1 MSGTTLLSVEVD
13 PAIRSDERLYAAV
26 QSATGYVQEGIEHI
40 DATSET
46 QTVQPELRWSFDE
59 DDGHR
64 QLKITYREQPA
75 DRRTAFQQIMRRVPV
90 SQILDG
96 VGRRSWMIRI
106 LQGVNRQRYDEVIN
120 RFEQLIRERE
130 ESEANG
136 Q

>member
-1 MSGTTLLSVEVD
+1 MSETTLLSVEVD

-26 QSATGYVQEGIEHI
+26 QSATGYVQEGLGHI
-40 DATSET
+40 DTTSET

-75 DRRTAFQQIMRRVPV
+75 NHRIGFQQIMRRVPV

-120 RFEQLIRERE
+120 RYEQLLRERE